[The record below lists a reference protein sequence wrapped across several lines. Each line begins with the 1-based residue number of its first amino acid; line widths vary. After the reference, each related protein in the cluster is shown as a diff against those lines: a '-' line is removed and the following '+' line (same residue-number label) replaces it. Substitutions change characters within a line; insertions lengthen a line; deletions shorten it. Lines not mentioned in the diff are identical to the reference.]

1 LIYPVEMRPVRS
13 LRASL
18 LTGLL
23 SLLCLNALAGEAVL
37 RPNDVVRVKI
47 SGVPLKDAKAV
58 SGLYVIDGQGCANM
72 LILGKIQIAGLT
84 VSAAEAAIESAYRSE
99 DIYTGPTITIT
110 ILSQRH

>member
-1 LIYPVEMRPVRS
+1 MRRVRG
-13 LRASL
+13 LRASVL
-18 LTGLL
+18 SGLL
-23 SLLCLNALAGEAVL
+23 SLLSLNALAGETVL

-47 SGVPLKDAKAV
+47 SGVPLKDAKVV

-84 VSAAEAAIESAYRSE
+84 ISAAEAAIGSAYRSE

-110 ILSQRH
+110 LLSQRH

>member
-1 LIYPVEMRPVRS
+1 MRPARS
-13 LRASL
+13 LHASL
-18 LTGLL
+18 VIGLL

-47 SGVPLKDAKAV
+47 SGVPLKDAKAG
-58 SGLYVIDGQGCANM
+58 SGLYVIDGQGYANL